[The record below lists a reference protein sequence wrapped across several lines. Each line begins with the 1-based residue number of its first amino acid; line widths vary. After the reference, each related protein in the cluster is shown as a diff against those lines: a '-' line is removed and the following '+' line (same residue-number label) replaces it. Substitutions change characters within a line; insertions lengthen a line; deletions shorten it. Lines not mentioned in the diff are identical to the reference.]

1 MAMAIALARTARPA
15 SCPPMRRES
24 SGSVADTVVASAFFG
39 SFLFWPGA
47 PVADDEGETVGN
59 SPDGSVGEV
68 SEPSGSEIPGSESP
82 TDELVDESE
91 GELEPEVVEVLAATT
106 LIVAALSNEVA
117 LLAFTVAV
125 SVIFSPTGAASRTRT
140 AASSSSLC
148 FVGKSPT
155 VQASPF
161 GAGHTVNCGDS
172 TCVVLPMLTVTV
184 AVLLSAPVL
193 HTYIS

>member
-1 MAMAIALARTARPA
+1 
-15 SCPPMRRES
+15 
-24 SGSVADTVVASAFFG
+24 VADTVVASAFFG
-39 SFLFWPGA
+39 SFFWPGA
-47 PVADDEGETVGN
+47 PAADDVGETVGN

-82 TDELVDESE
+82 TDELADEDE
-91 GELEPEVVEVLAATT
+91 DELEPEVVEVLAATT

-148 FVGKSPT
+148 CVGKSPT